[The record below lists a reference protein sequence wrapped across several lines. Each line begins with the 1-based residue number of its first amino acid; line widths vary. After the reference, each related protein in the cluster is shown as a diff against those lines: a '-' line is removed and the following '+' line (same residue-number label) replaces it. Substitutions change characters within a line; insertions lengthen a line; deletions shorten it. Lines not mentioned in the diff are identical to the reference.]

1 MPEFDTDAASRAT
14 TDHARDD
21 RRDDRREHVSPTVES
36 LGTWQAVAL
45 ASSLLGVT
53 RGF

>member
-14 TDHARDD
+14 TDHARGD

-36 LGTWQAVAL
+36 LGTWQAVTL
-45 ASSLLGVT
+45 VSSLLRVT
-53 RGF
+53 REF